1 MSSGEPTPGSSSS
14 SPIATGTTTT
24 TGSSSSTFSPPP
36 ASTFP
41 PDPTP
46 SPTFGPPNNN
56 NNNPTPG
63 IATSASLYLYTF
75 LATLVL
81 LLGVSSAIVVRSL
94 ILRRRHRRM
103 IEEAIRNGTWV
114 PPAAASSRRV
124 DLSKKPKMYEAW
136 ISHGNIQDNRA
147 VEHPDWEGIMPF
159 SVLYTLSNKP
169 AAGTPQ
175 ASTSINNNSTNH
187 ITPPTS
193 NADARTGAPA
203 RSRLS
208 RFSPLSLFRR
218 PVAPAASPSGASP
231 ASPAGDAANNAAGVG
246 NAAGN
251 SGSSGSHGN
260 EKQPVAQVD
269 GRKSKVQVAVLIA
282 MPNASHSSYY
292 NTPSPQSIPP
302 LPISDAS
309 STGSTQAPLQILDP
323 LLSTPLAATPTSSSS
338 LPNSSTHHDDEE
350 EELPPIEVGV
360 AQVSILGEDDDEE
373 TIDRTSSEA
382 RGAKRSIGSVSDHHQ
397 DSGSRSSD
405 GV

>member
-1 MSSGEPTPGSSSS
+1 MSSGEPTSGSSSS
-14 SPIATGTTTT
+14 SPVATGTTTT
-24 TGSSSSTFSPPP
+24 TGTSSTSFLPPP

-56 NNNPTPG
+56 NPTSG

-136 ISHGNIQDNRA
+136 ISHGNMQDSRG
-147 VEHPDWEGIMPF
+147 VEHPDWEGIM
-159 SVLYTLSNKP
+159 
-169 AAGTPQ
+169 
-175 ASTSINNNSTNH
+175 ASTSNNNTNN

-193 NADARTGAPA
+193 NTDARTGAPG

-208 RFSPLSLFRR
+208 RFTLLSLFRR
-218 PVAPAASPSGASP
+218 PVAPAASPSASSL
-231 ASPAGDAANNAAGVG
+231 ASPAGDTMNNAAGVG

-251 SGSSGSHGN
+251 NGSSGSHGN
-260 EKQPVAQVD
+260 EKEPVAQVD

-282 MPNASHSSYY
+282 MPNASHSIYY

-309 STGSTQAPLQILDP
+309 STGSTQAPPQTPGP
-323 LLSTPLAATPTSSSS
+323 LLSTPLAATPPPLSS
-338 LPNSSTHHDDEE
+338 LPNSNTHHDDDE

-360 AQVSILGEDDDEE
+360 AQVSILGDDDKEE
-373 TIDRTSSEA
+373 MIDRTSSEA

-405 GV
+405 VV